1 MRLSEMKQ
9 KEVIN
14 IKDCSRL
21 GFVGDV
27 DIDICTGRVTALI
40 IPGPGCLWGFLGRE
54 SEYVIPWRDVKQ
66 IGDDIILVELCIFHK
81 SSADPLPYGLRL
93 CGTVICYF

>member
-66 IGDDIILVELCIFHK
+66 IGDDIILVELCKKEHK
-81 SSADPLPYGLRL
+81 G
-93 CGTVICYF
+93 

>member
-40 IPGPGCLWGFLGRE
+40 IPGTWMSVGISGKGERVCDSMAGRE
-54 SEYVIPWRDVKQ
+54 ADRGRYYSGGAVQKGAKRLKTA
-66 IGDDIILVELCIFHK
+66 CI
-81 SSADPLPYGLRL
+81 SSGSTLK
-93 CGTVICYF
+93 

>member
-27 DIDICTGRVTALI
+27 DIDICTGRVTASSFRDLDVC
-40 IPGPGCLWGFLGRE
+40 GDFWEGRA
-54 SEYVIPWRDVKQ
+54 SM
-66 IGDDIILVELCIFHK
+66 
-81 SSADPLPYGLRL
+81 
-93 CGTVICYF
+93 

>member
-40 IPGPGCLWGFLGRE
+40 IQGERVCDSMAGRE
-54 SEYVIPWRDVKQ
+54 ADRGRYYSGGAVQKGAKRLKTA
-66 IGDDIILVELCIFHK
+66 CI
-81 SSADPLPYGLRL
+81 SSGSTLK
-93 CGTVICYF
+93 

>member
-21 GFVGDV
+21 GFWGTW
-27 DIDICTGRVTALI
+27 ILI
-40 IPGPGCLWGFLGRE
+40 
-54 SEYVIPWRDVKQ
+54 
-66 IGDDIILVELCIFHK
+66 
-81 SSADPLPYGLRL
+81 SAQEE
-93 CGTVICYF
+93 